1 LKILFS
7 KCEEHEEEVNNNQV
21 GRLVATTTMVE
32 KLKALSLILAMLDV
46 STPS

>member
-7 KCEEHEEEVNNNQV
+7 EGEEHEEEVNDNQV

-32 KLKALSLILAMLDV
+32 KLKALSLIVALLDV

>member
-1 LKILFS
+1 MIIK
-7 KCEEHEEEVNNNQV
+7 N

-32 KLKALSLILAMLDV
+32 KLKALSLLVAMLDV